1 MEWMLLPLK
10 RYAQFS
16 GRARPKEF
24 WMFFLF
30 MIIGVFVLSFV
41 DAALGFGTSERWAE
55 QGSWGGAA
63 GFHNSGGLLTTLFVL
78 AIIIPY
84 LAVAV
89 RRLHD
94 TDRSRSEEH
103 TSELQ
108 SLMRSSYADF
118 CLKKKNETYNMKN
131 TQLHTHN

>member
-1 MEWMLLPLK
+1 MSLPFK
-10 RYAQFS
+10 RYGQFS

-30 MIIGVFVLSFV
+30 MLIGVFVPSFV

-63 GFHNSGGLLTTLFVL
+63 GFHNSGRLLNTLFVL

-84 LAVAV
+84 LGVAV
-89 RRLHD
+89 RRLLAPV
-94 TDRSRSEEH
+94 RAGGWC
-103 TSELQ
+103 LM
-108 SLMRSSYADF
+108 SLLPF
-118 CLKKKNETYNMKN
+118 IGF
-131 TQLHTHN
+131 

>member
-1 MEWMLLPLK
+1 
-10 RYAQFS
+10 
-16 GRARPKEF
+16 
-24 WMFFLF
+24 MFFLV
-30 MIIGVFVLSFV
+30 MICGVFVLSFV

-94 TDRSRSEEH
+94 PDRSGWWM
-103 TSELQ
+103 LL
-108 SLMRSSYADF
+108 SLIPLIGSIILLMFFVMGGTRGPNRFVPDPFDEPEPAG
-118 CLKKKNETYNMKN
+118 
-131 TQLHTHN
+131 

>member
-1 MEWMLLPLK
+1 
-10 RYAQFS
+10 
-16 GRARPKEF
+16 
-24 WMFFLF
+24 MFFLF
-30 MIIGVFVLSFV
+30 MILGVFVLSFV

-63 GFHNSGGLLTTLFVL
+63 GFHNSGRLLTTLFVL

-94 TDRSRSEEH
+94 TDRSGWWM
-103 TSELQ
+103 LL
-108 SLMRSSYADF
+108 SLIPLTGSLILLIFFVMGGTRGPNRFGPDQFDESDRKSTRLNSSHHCASRMLYS
-118 CLKKKNETYNMKN
+118 
-131 TQLHTHN
+131 